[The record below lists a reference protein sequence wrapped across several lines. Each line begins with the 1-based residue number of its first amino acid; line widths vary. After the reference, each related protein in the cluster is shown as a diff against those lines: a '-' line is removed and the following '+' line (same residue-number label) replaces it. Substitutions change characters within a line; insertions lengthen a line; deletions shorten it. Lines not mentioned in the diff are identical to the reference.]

1 MTPLVATLK
10 VRVEEAQREQ
20 LEEEAA
26 RQGVKPATLLRIYLR
41 DGLARDRAELG
52 ESRRV

>member
-1 MTPLVATLK
+1 MSPLVATLK

-20 LEEEAA
+20 LEAEAA
-26 RQGVKPATLLRIYLR
+26 RRGVRPATLLRIYLR
-41 DGLARDRAELG
+41 DGLERDRAEQG

>member
-10 VRVEEAQREQ
+10 VRVEEQQRVA

-41 DGLARDRAELG
+41 DGLNRALAERG